1 MEKLP
6 IYRAIID
13 NEEAGMVTISLVDFP
28 ATESDFQAFEEQKKL
43 IKFAVENEEKHIV
56 RGLVMAANM
65 LIYRIHPQFG
75 EYYIYY
81 DAETL
86 RIMAE
91 RYLKNNFQNN
101 VDLNHDGELVD
112 GVDMVQFF
120 IKDSENGINPKGFED
135 YADGSLFAEFHVNN
149 EDVWNAIKD
158 GTYAGFSLEGY
169 FGIEPTGQ
177 EFKEQNNNKEI
188 TKKYMSK
195 LGKIKE
201 MLKNILVEF
210 GTVATDGG
218 TLIWDGD
225 EELTEGMQVR
235 VIDEEG
241 NETPAPDRDYRTED
255 KKIIVVVDGR
265 VSEIKDDEAEVATD
279 EPAAEEPQ
287 ENADDDPAIEPAEE
301 PSNEDKPSTDE
312 KDALIEQ
319 LKEQIAALEQ
329 ENAELKER
337 IKELEN
343 TPAAMSANEAFE
355 ALEEKEDNSKLGQMR
370 KRGYKV

>member
-169 FGIEPTGQ
+169 FGIEPTGK
-177 EFKEQNNNKEI
+177 EFKEQNNNKEV

-195 LGKIKE
+195 LERIKQV
-201 MLKNILVEF
+201 LKSLLVEF
-210 GTVATDGG
+210 GEVSTDKGVV
-218 TLIWDGD
+218 IFDGD
-225 EELTEGMQVR
+225 ELEAGMMVHG
-235 VIDEEG
+235 IDEEG
-241 NETPAPDRDYRTED
+241 NEVQLEDGDYRTED
-255 KKIIVVVDGR
+255 KKVITIESGR
-265 VSEIKDDEAEVATD
+265 VTEIKDDSAEVSTD
-279 EPAAEEPQ
+279 EPAAPEQSEEENAEETPNEEP
-287 ENADDDPAIEPAEE
+287 NEE
-301 PSNEDKPSTDE
+301 PSNDEPATDE

-329 ENAELKER
+329 ENTELKDR
-337 IKELEN
+337 IKELEE

>member
-43 IKFAVENEEKHIV
+43 IKFTVENEEKHIV

-86 RIMAE
+86 RKMAE

-101 VDLNHDGELVD
+101 VDLNHDGELVE

-120 IKDSENGINPKGFED
+120 IKDTENGVNPKGFED

-177 EFKEQNNNKEI
+177 EFKQENNNNENKEN
-188 TKKYMSK
+188 KLMSK
-195 LGKIKE
+195 LSKIKE
-201 MLKNILVEF
+201 MLKSILVEF
-210 GTVATDGG
+210 GEVSTDKGV
-218 TLIWDGD
+218 IIFDGD
-225 EELTEGMQVR
+225 DLEAGMMVHG
-235 VIDEEG
+235 IDEEG
-241 NETPAPDRDYRTED
+241 NEVQLEDGDYRTED
-255 KKIIVVVDGR
+255 KKVITIESGKVV
-265 VSEIKDDEAEVATD
+265 EIKDDEAEVATD

-287 ENADDDPAIEPAEE
+287 ENADEEPANEE
-301 PSNEDKPSTDE
+301 PENEEPSTDE

-319 LKEQIAALEQ
+319 LQARI
-329 ENAELKER
+329 AELEAENE
-337 IKELEN
+337 ELKAKVEELSN
-343 TPAAMSANEAFE
+343 EPAASSAEEAFE
-355 ALEEKEDNSKLGQMR
+355 KINEVEDKSEAGKLR
-370 KRGYKV
+370 KKGYKF

>member
-65 LIYRIHPQFG
+65 LIYRIHPHFG

-86 RIMAE
+86 RVMAE

-101 VDLNHDGELVD
+101 VDLNHDGELVE

-120 IKDSENGINPKGFED
+120 IKDTENGVNPKGFED

-177 EFKEQNNNKEI
+177 EFKEQNNNTDKLNK
-188 TKKYMSK
+188 TMSK
-195 LGKIKE
+195 LNRIKE
-201 MLKNILVEF
+201 MLKRVLVEF
-210 GTVATDGG
+210 GEVSTDKGVV
-218 TLIWDGD
+218 IFDGD
-225 EELTEGMQVR
+225 ELEAGMMVHG
-235 VIDEEG
+235 IDEEG
-241 NETPAPDRDYRTED
+241 NEVQLEDGEYRTED
-255 KKIIVVVDGR
+255 GKIITIESGKVV
-265 VSEIKDDEAEVATD
+265 EIKDDESEVATD

-287 ENADDDPAIEPAEE
+287 ENADEPAEE
-301 PSNEDKPSTDE
+301 PAAEEPAAEEPAADE
-312 KDALIEQ
+312 KDTLIAELQ
-319 LKEQIAALEQ
+319 ARIAELEAENEELRARIAELEQ
-329 ENAELKER
+329 EPSASSAEEEFEK
-337 IKELEN
+337 ISQVDDK
-343 TPAAMSANEAFE
+343 TPAG
-355 ALEEKEDNSKLGQMR
+355 KMR
-370 KRGYKV
+370 KKGYTW

>member
-195 LGKIKE
+195 LERIKQV
-201 MLKNILVEF
+201 LKSLLVEF
-210 GTVATDGG
+210 GEVSTDKGVV
-218 TLIWDGD
+218 IFDGD
-225 EELTEGMQVR
+225 ELEAGMMVHG
-235 VIDEEG
+235 IDEEG
-241 NETPAPDRDYRTED
+241 NEVQLEDGDYRTED
-255 KKIIVVVDGR
+255 KKVITIEGGKVV
-265 VSEIKDDEAEVATD
+265 EIKDDEAEVATD

-301 PSNEDKPSTDE
+301 PSTEDEPSTDE
-312 KDALIEQ
+312 KDNLI
-319 LKEQIAALEQ
+319 
-329 ENAELKER
+329 AELQAR
-337 IKELEN
+337 IAELEAEN
-343 TPAAMSANEAFE
+343 QELRDRIAELEKEPAAPSAEEEFEKISKVDDKTPAG
-355 ALEEKEDNSKLGQMR
+355 KMR
-370 KRGYKV
+370 KKGYTW